1 MKLSFYANA
10 MMVLPFVFEG
20 PEQQYEVV
28 SRAQSRGSA
37 LASVTVGAELSGAPS
52 SRFIVSAGLLWK
64 FDIAARTTPACSI
77 ASSLFAAAAIVS
89 RTSTAKLGA
98 QVATQDVALVYNLTT
113 FAATELGMDVKS
125 GVEIEGRTYL
135 VTGEGVSL
143 LASGAAA
150 ADVETAPV
158 RFGRPVVLGDVYV
171 DMAGVS
177 TELHV
182 STDCGDVAYRLLT
195 DSELSSYQCRTGGL
209 KLTRARL
216 RLACKEVGSVE
227 SITAYPI
234 TLTRGGKPR

>member
-10 MMVLPFVFEG
+10 MMFLPFVFEG

-28 SRAQSRGSA
+28 SRAQSRGGV
-37 LASVTVGAELSGAPS
+37 LASVVVGAGLSGTAAT
-52 SRFIVSAGLLWK
+52 RFVVSAGMLRK
-64 FDIAARTTPACSI
+64 FDIAARTAPVFST
-77 ASSLFAAAAIVS
+77 ASSLLAAAVIVG

-98 QVATQDVALVYNLTT
+98 QVATQDVSLVYNLTT
-113 FAATELGMDVKS
+113 FAATELGKDVKS
-125 GVEIEGRTYL
+125 GVGVGGRVYL
-135 VTGEGVSL
+135 VTGGGINVL
-143 LASGAAA
+143 VGGAAA
-150 ADVETAPV
+150 ADIETAPI
-158 RFGRPVVLGDVYV
+158 RFGRPVLLGDVYT
-171 DMAGVS
+171 DMAGVG

-216 RLACKEVGSVE
+216 RLACLAVESVE